1 MIEKIKNEGNIKDY
15 KIIEKIGKGGFSCV
29 FKVMNKKDEKIY
41 ALKQIY
47 LDKGK
52 KEELEQLKNEAN
64 ILSTIENEYIV
75 KYYDSFVEE
84 KTFNIIME
92 YCEGLDLRKL
102 IIILYTVL
110 SWEKYL
116 SSLDFSISNI
126 YFISY

>member
-15 KIIEKIGKGGFSCV
+15 KIIEKIGQGGFGCV